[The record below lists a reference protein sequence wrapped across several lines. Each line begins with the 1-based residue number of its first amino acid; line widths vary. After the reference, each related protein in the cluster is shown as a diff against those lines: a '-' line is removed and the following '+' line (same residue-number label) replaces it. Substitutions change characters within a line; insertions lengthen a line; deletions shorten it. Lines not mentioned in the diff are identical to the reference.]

1 MRREGR
7 GLFVRGKISRE
18 TLSRVNYVAH
28 KMDKLE
34 GKRDKLSIQI
44 QTCFEF
50 EWLTNYF
57 IHPYGAQMRTWGRV
71 LREKNF
77 TRSFFS

>member
-1 MRREGR
+1 
-7 GLFVRGKISRE
+7 
-18 TLSRVNYVAH
+18 
-28 KMDKLE
+28 MDKDE
-34 GKRDKLSIQI
+34 GASDKLSIQI

-57 IHPYGAQMRTWGRV
+57 IYPYGGQMRVWGKV

-77 TRSFFS
+77 MRSFFSWIQMGARKLGVAGNLKQGGLIQIEPT

>member
-1 MRREGR
+1 
-7 GLFVRGKISRE
+7 
-18 TLSRVNYVAH
+18 
-28 KMDKLE
+28 MDKDE
-34 GKRDKLSIQI
+34 RASDKLSIQI

-57 IHPYGAQMRTWGRV
+57 IHPYGAQMRAWGRV

-77 TRSFFS
+77 MRSFFS